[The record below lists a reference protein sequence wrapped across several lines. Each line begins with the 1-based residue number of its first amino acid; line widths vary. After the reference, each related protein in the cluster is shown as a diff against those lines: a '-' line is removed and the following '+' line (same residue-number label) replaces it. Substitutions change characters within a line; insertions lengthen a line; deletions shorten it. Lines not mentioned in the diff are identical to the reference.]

1 MLTIQTDDPDT
12 PSLSVEVGPAV
23 RDPSEPILGPLEDFG
38 PPLSGRASKPHP
50 VPLVEL
56 N

>member
-1 MLTIQTDDPDT
+1 MLTIQTGDPDT
-12 PSLSVEVGPAV
+12 PSLTVEVGATV

-38 PPLSGRASKPHP
+38 PPLSGRASKLRSA
-50 VPLVEL
+50 PLVEL

>member
-12 PSLSVEVGPAV
+12 PSLTVGVGAAV
-23 RDPSEPILGPLEDFG
+23 RDPSEPILGTLEDFG
-38 PPLSGRASKPHP
+38 PPLSGRASKPRSA
-50 VPLVEL
+50 PLVEL